1 MFEWLKC
8 QLTRSCS
15 TMHRILAT
23 LAIIVVTS
31 ISPTVAQ
38 QPSPGGGGAP
48 PLESGRAIYAAQCA
62 FCHRANGV
70 GMPPQTPALAGNR
83 QLHDTELVVRTIHFG
98 RGAMPAFP
106 HLSTDDIAAVAS
118 YIRSNWGNGF
128 GAVGS
133 AEAAAATDGGH
144 QPGPTTSVWEGVFTR
159 VQAERGQRVHR
170 TACAECHGTR
180 LDGAPLDPDR
190 ASTPP
195 LARARFLRV
204 WDGRSIAA
212 LIAYM
217 RVSMPPSSPGSLSDD
232 EYIDAIA
239 HMLAVSNVPAGERPL
254 EADAL
259 ALTGILIRMQPQ
271 R

>member
-1 MFEWLKC
+1 MKL
-8 QLTRSCS
+8 
-15 TMHRILAT
+15 ILAT
-23 LAIIVVTS
+23 LAIIFLAS
-31 ISPTVAQ
+31 IDTTVAQ
-38 QPSPGGGGAP
+38 QPSPGVVGAP
-48 PLESGRAIYAAQCA
+48 PSERGRAIYAAQCS

-70 GMPPQTPALAGNR
+70 GIPPQTPALAGNR
-83 QLHDTELVVRTIHFG
+83 QLHDTELVVRTIQFG

-106 HLSTDDIAAVAS
+106 HLGTDDIAAVAS
-118 YIRSNWGNGF
+118 YIRAAWGNGL

-133 AEAAAATDGGH
+133 AEAAAATDGVQ
-144 QPGPTTSVWEGVFTR
+144 QPAATTSVWEGVFTR

-204 WDGRSIAA
+204 WDGRSLAA
-212 LIAYM
+212 LVAYM
-217 RVSMPPSSPGSLSDD
+217 RVSMPPSSPGSLSDE
-232 EYIDAIA
+232 EYLDAIA

-259 ALTGILIRMQPQ
+259 ALGGILIRMQPS